1 MGGHCGSFNTCATA
15 FFCCSAADAFAAKA
29 TLLLLVEFA
38 EEDRPTP
45 NNPSI
50 FRLSMSLLIF
60 LVLLLLL
67 LLLLLLEVEAAAL
80 TSLPLF
86 NAVFITIIS
95 LFYDCVRIVTSSTR
109 ESLRKRGKKTK
120 KKGLVFT
127 FFLLPKSFDS
137 GTRRAHAR

>member
-1 MGGHCGSFNTCATA
+1 
-15 FFCCSAADAFAAKA
+15 
-29 TLLLLVEFA
+29 
-38 EEDRPTP
+38 
-45 NNPSI
+45 
-50 FRLSMSLLIF
+50 MSLLIF

-109 ESLRKRGKKTK
+109 ESLRKREGKKQK
-120 KKGLVFT
+120 KKGWCSL
-127 FFLLPKSFDS
+127 FFFFRNLSIQARDARTRVDDDDDDIRARAHPHALIIDARACKRDVGKKKEQKSFTIHCS
-137 GTRRAHAR
+137 TN

>member
-1 MGGHCGSFNTCATA
+1 
-15 FFCCSAADAFAAKA
+15 
-29 TLLLLVEFA
+29 LLLLLLFA

-50 FRLSMSLLIF
+50 FRLSMMSLLIF

-67 LLLLLLEVEAAAL
+67 LLLLLEVEAAL

-95 LFYDCVRIVTSSTR
+95 LFCVCDYYCV
-109 ESLRKRGKKTK
+109 
-120 KKGLVFT
+120 
-127 FFLLPKSFDS
+127 
-137 GTRRAHAR
+137 

>member
-95 LFYDCVRIVTSSTR
+95 LF
-109 ESLRKRGKKTK
+109 
-120 KKGLVFT
+120 
-127 FFLLPKSFDS
+127 
-137 GTRRAHAR
+137 